1 MIGVFDSGVGGL
13 TVLRALRERMPQ
25 EDFVYL
31 GDTARLPYGTKS
43 PATIRR
49 YLEQN
54 IKFLRQFPVRA
65 IVVAC
70 NSASSVLE
78 PGEAFSV
85 PVYDVIGPGAE
96 AACRASVGG
105 KIAVLGTRATVSG
118 GAYLARIRKL
128 RPEAL
133 VQQIACPL
141 FVSIVEEGLEDDPI
155 ADRAA
160 ELYLSGLTGV
170 DTVILGCTYYPVL
183 KRAIACVLGPDV
195 LLVDSA
201 ETLATALQSQ
211 PGKPERG
218 ETRLHVTDASPAF
231 LETAQ
236 RLYAPFGFASA
247 DLADLGSPTV
257 R

>member
-1 MIGVFDSGVGGL
+1 M
-13 TVLRALRERMPQ
+13 TVLRALRERLPQ

-43 PATIRR
+43 PTTIRR

-54 IKFLRQFPVRA
+54 IAFLRKFPVRA

-78 PGEAFSV
+78 SGETFDV

-96 AACRASVGG
+96 AACRASAGG
-105 KIAVLGTRATVSG
+105 KIAVLGTRATVGG
-118 GAYLARIRKL
+118 GAYPARIRGL
-128 RPEAL
+128 RPEAS

-141 FVSIVEEGLEDDPI
+141 FVSIVEEGLENDPI

-160 ELYLSGLTGV
+160 ELYLRELTDV
-170 DTVILGCTYYPVL
+170 DTVILGCTHYPVL
-183 KRAIACVLGPDV
+183 RRAIARVLSPDV

-211 PGKPERG
+211 PSKSERG
-218 ETRLHVTDASPAF
+218 ETHLHVTDASPAF
-231 LETAQ
+231 LETAR
-236 RLYAPFGFASA
+236 RLYTPFEFTSA
-247 DLADLGSPTV
+247 AVADLGLVPL
-257 R
+257 